1 MFCAVSMWPVR
12 YMYFCG
18 SFHFIPLLPH
28 PLSFCIERHRNNLHK
43 INCDHISFRMVSYLV
58 FVRPI
63 LWLKFEFDCSN
74 ACPFFVHHHS
84 FGLDQSLYSTQYSVY
99 TLIFVFICSSAIS
112 QCVGAT
118 VRERAK
124 LTKCI
129 PLIFERAF
137 IFCAANFNMR
147 ETRLL
152 I

>member
-74 ACPFFVHHHS
+74 SCPFFVSSS
-84 FGLDQSLYSTQYSVY
+84 FIWSRPKSLQY

-124 LTKCI
+124 LQKCI